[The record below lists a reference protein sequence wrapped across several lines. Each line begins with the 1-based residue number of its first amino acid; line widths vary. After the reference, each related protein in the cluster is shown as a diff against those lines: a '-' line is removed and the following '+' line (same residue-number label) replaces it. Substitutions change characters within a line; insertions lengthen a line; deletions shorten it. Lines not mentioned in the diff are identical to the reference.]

1 MSRLAAR
8 RLTVGLLCIAIA
20 LLPTACGPQPV
31 ARPVAAAQPGPVS
44 TEPGEIELS
53 EPKATFA
60 PMDRVRVEVRYR
72 FTKGRPD
79 KYYLCE
85 ITFPGTTNVGARPL
99 DTWEMK
105 PEGVFKDVVQLQ
117 KPPVE
122 KFEIRFSEAVSPQN
136 GYKIISNVA
145 TGKVE

>member
-1 MSRLAAR
+1 VR
-8 RLTVGLLCIAIA
+8 RLGGGLLLVPFA
-20 LLPTACGPQPV
+20 LLFTSCGQPAATPV
-31 ARPVAAAQPGPVS
+31 VAAAAVPAS

-53 EPKATFA
+53 EAKATLTQ
-60 PMDRVRVEVRYR
+60 PNRVRFEVRYR

-85 ITFPGTTNVGARPL
+85 VSFPGTTNLGARPL

-105 PEGVFKDVVQLQ
+105 PEGVLKDVIILT

-122 KFEIRFSEAVSPQN
+122 TFEIRLSEAESPQN
-136 GYKIISNVA
+136 GYKLISNVVA
-145 TGKVE
+145 GRVE